1 MIKTGLCRIN
11 EHRMLPPEAIAT
23 NYIFTSVLFERVIES
38 CTIIHSTCD
47 SCDSTKRCAPQPLND
62 SVLMHMPSSFAV
74 NGHVPTTIYRG
85 FYSTAKQQ
93 QNQY

>member
-1 MIKTGLCRIN
+1 MIKMGLCRIN

-47 SCDSTKRCAPQPLND
+47 SCDPRLQKDVPRSPSTTVSRCICPLL
-62 SVLMHMPSSFAV
+62 SL
-74 NGHVPTTIYRG
+74 
-85 FYSTAKQQ
+85 
-93 QNQY
+93 